1 MYAAMAQT
9 VNVAHGFTDRTRTP
23 ASIVLLMI
31 SPLST
36 KNVSFTEDSDE
47 LEETTMKDKRS
58 YGLNCPIAKSL
69 DLMGDRWT
77 LLILRDLFIH
87 GSRRFVEFRDGLA
100 GIPPTLLSQR
110 LKDLVDADLVQQVDA
125 PHSGHV
131 TYELTKRGQE
141 TKPILV
147 ALAQFGM
154 PLIKGRVSNKAWSAF
169 TR

>member
-1 MYAAMAQT
+1 M
-9 VNVAHGFTDRTRTP
+9 N
-23 ASIVLLMI
+23 
-31 SPLST
+31 
-36 KNVSFTEDSDE
+36 
-47 LEETTMKDKRS
+47 DKRS

-77 LLILRDLFIH
+77 MLILRDLFIH
-87 GSRRFVEFRDGLA
+87 ESRRYVELRDGLT

-125 PHSGHV
+125 PQSGRV
-131 TYELTKRGQE
+131 TYELTKRGRE

-154 PLIKGRVSNKAWSAF
+154 PLIKGRVSNKAWSTF

>member
-1 MYAAMAQT
+1 MYAAIAHT
-9 VNVAHGFTDRTRTP
+9 VNVAHGLTDLTRTP

-31 SPLST
+31 SPLGT
-36 KNVSFTEDSDE
+36 KNVPLTGDGNE
-47 LEETTMKDKRS
+47 LEEISMNDKRS

-77 LLILRDLFIH
+77 LLILRDLFIF
-87 GSRRFVEFRDGLA
+87 GSRRYVELRDGLT

-125 PHSGHV
+125 PQSGRLA
-131 TYELTKRGQE
+131 YELTKRGRE

-154 PLIKGRVSNKAWSAF
+154 PLIKGRVSTKAWSAF
-169 TR
+169 SR